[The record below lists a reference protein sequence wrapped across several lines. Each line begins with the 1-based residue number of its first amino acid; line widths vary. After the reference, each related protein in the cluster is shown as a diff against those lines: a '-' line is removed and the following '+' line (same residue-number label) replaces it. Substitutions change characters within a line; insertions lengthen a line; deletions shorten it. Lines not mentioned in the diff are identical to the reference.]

1 MKLALL
7 LSALSGFIA
16 LSYEILWVRAWTFVT
31 QATASSF
38 AILLGWYLVGLGIG
52 ALWSLRYRDQE
63 DAANPAQLRAVAA
76 FIGGANVG
84 GFLLVPVMS
93 LAVVFVPPWTTLPL
107 VALAAAALGVS
118 FPLLCHLAV
127 RPDHRAGAGLSYLYL
142 ANIIGS
148 TVGSLV
154 TGFVLLD
161 HLTLADVSV
170 WLAAAGL
177 VSAALLARHA
187 AAPRLG
193 GAFGLLAVVVLVA
206 GHLAYAGVYERLQ
219 RKTDYVWGER
229 FTHMVETKSGVV
241 TVDADRKVYGGGA
254 YDGKV
259 ELSLRDWGWIVRPYA
274 LSAYHPAPRDVLLI
288 GLSSGVWARI
298 VASNPAVETLAVVE
312 INRGYIELIGEMPR
326 VRSLLT
332 DPKVTTH
339 IDDGRRWLRR
349 NPERKFDAIV
359 FNVTH
364 HWRAYAANVLSREFL
379 EQVRGHLKPGG
390 VYLYNS
396 TFSKEAQRTALE
408 VFPHVNMVVN
418 TMVASDAPLR
428 FDRERWR
435 ENLTRYAIDGAPVFA
450 LPADAARLDEVVQM
464 PFGGDDPIRL
474 WTRAQ
479 LETHTAGAT
488 VVTDD
493 NMATEW

>member
-7 LSALSGFIA
+7 LSALSGFVA
-16 LSYEILWVRAWTFVT
+16 LSYEILWVRAWSFVT
-31 QATASSF
+31 QGSASSF
-38 AILLGWYLVGLGIG
+38 AVLLGWYLLGLGAG
-52 ALWSLRYRDQE
+52 ALWSLRHRDRE

-76 FIGGANVG
+76 FVGAANVG
-84 GFLLVPVMS
+84 GFLLVPALS
-93 LAVVFVPPWTTLPL
+93 WAVVFVPPWTMLPL
-107 VALAAAALGVS
+107 VGLAAAALGVS

-142 ANIIGS
+142 ANILGS

-161 HLTLADVSV
+161 HLTLADVSM
-170 WLAAAGL
+170 WLAAGGL
-177 VSAALLARHA
+177 LSAAVLAKYADAHRLGGTCALLA
-187 AAPRLG
+187 LG
-193 GAFGLLAVVVLVA
+193 ALSFGERP
-206 GHLAYAGVYERLQ
+206 YEGVYERLQ
-219 RKTDYVWGER
+219 RKTDYQWGER
-229 FTHMVETKSGVV
+229 FERIVETRSGVV
-241 TVDADRKVYGGGA
+241 TLDADRNVYGGGA

-259 ELSLRDWGWIVRPYA
+259 ELSLRDWRWIVRPYA
-274 LSAYHPAPRDVLLI
+274 LSAFHPAPREVLLI

-298 VASNPAVETLAVVE
+298 VASNPAVESLTVVE
-312 INRGYIELIGEMPR
+312 INRGYIELIEGMAR
-326 VRSLLT
+326 VRSLLR
-332 DPKVTTH
+332 DPRVTID

-349 NPERKFDAIV
+349 NPERKFDAVV

-379 EQVRGHLKPGG
+379 ELVRGHLKPGG

-418 TMVASDAPLR
+418 TLVASDAPLR
-428 FDRERWR
+428 FDRARWR
-435 ENLTRYAIDGAPVFA
+435 DNLARYAIDGVPVFR

-479 LETHTAGAT
+479 LDTHTRGAT

-493 NMATEW
+493 NMSTEW